1 MEVNMAK
8 YEFDILVANITR
20 AQAEA
25 LLKVITAFVENIG
38 GKVGG
43 GFTENEE
50 ADDDENA

>member
-1 MEVNMAK
+1 MAK

-38 GKVGG
+38 GKVVG